1 MALFQMEERIRSIES
16 ELSEAEE
23 SRRIKGEG
31 GVVVV
36 TPDPQTPLAS
46 GAEEE
51 KISEIKLS
59 ALDEQERKIRIA
71 FLQNRQA
78 ELETEILLLR
88 NSQLSPGEDR
98 VIDDCEL
105 VPKNCKEIKAFF
117 ALGAIKYCRRN
128 SSAYRGQGPS

>member
-31 GVVVV
+31 GVVLV
-36 TPDPQTPLAS
+36 TTDPQTPLAS

-51 KISEIKLS
+51 KISQIKLS

>member
-36 TPDPQTPLAS
+36 TTDPQTPLAS

-51 KISEIKLS
+51 KISQIKLS

-98 VIDDCEL
+98 VIDDCQL

-117 ALGAIKYCRRN
+117 ALGAINYCLRN
-128 SSAYRGQGPS
+128 SPAYRGQGPS

>member
-16 ELSEAEE
+16 ELSAAEE
-23 SRRIKGEG
+23 SRRIEGGEG
-31 GVVVV
+31 GTTDAQ
-36 TPDPQTPLAS
+36 TPPLAS

-51 KISEIKLS
+51 KISQIKLS

-105 VPKNCKEIKAFF
+105 VPKN
-117 ALGAIKYCRRN
+117 
-128 SSAYRGQGPS
+128 

>member
-31 GVVVV
+31 GVV
-36 TPDPQTPLAS
+36 TTDPQTPLAS

-51 KISEIKLS
+51 KISQIKLS

-105 VPKNCKEIKAFF
+105 VPNKN
-117 ALGAIKYCRRN
+117 
-128 SSAYRGQGPS
+128 

>member
-31 GVVVV
+31 GVV
-36 TPDPQTPLAS
+36 TTDPQTPLAS

-51 KISEIKLS
+51 KISQIKLS

-105 VPKNCKEIKAFF
+105 VPKNCKEMKVFF
-117 ALGAIKYCRRN
+117 CFRGHQVLLWKFFSLQRTRRTKL
-128 SSAYRGQGPS
+128 

>member
-23 SRRIKGEG
+23 SRRFKGEG

-36 TPDPQTPLAS
+36 TTDPQTPLAS

-51 KISEIKLS
+51 KISQIKLS

-105 VPKNCKEIKAFF
+105 VPKN
-117 ALGAIKYCRRN
+117 
-128 SSAYRGQGPS
+128 